1 MAPQPDTK
9 RPTTTAAVK
18 QATAP
23 TPAFNWDKVDF
34 SEKQVN
40 GHISCQWTQA
50 GGWGKPQW
58 NTSPFINIH
67 VAATGINY
75 GQHAFEGIKAFR
87 TAQNSVHIFR
97 PQENAKRIN
106 LSARVA
112 SMPEIPEDL
121 FLDCLRKVVAGNLD
135 WVPPYSPQSS
145 KGSLYIRPL
154 LIGTGPKLML
164 GSPDE
169 FTFLVWV
176 TPVGSL

>member
-1 MAPQPDTK
+1 MTSEPDTK
-9 RPTTTAAVK
+9 RTKTTELK

-23 TPAFNWDKVDF
+23 SASYNWDKVDF

-40 GHISCQWTQA
+40 GHISVQWNE
-50 GGWGKPQW
+50 GKGWGKPQW
-58 NTSPFINIH
+58 NTSPYINLH
-67 VAATGINY
+67 VAATGLNY
-75 GQHAFEGIKAFR
+75 GQQAFEGIKAFR
-87 TAQNSVHIFR
+87 TSNNSVHIFR
-97 PQENAKRIN
+97 PKENAKRIN

-121 FLDCLRKVVAGNLD
+121 FLDCLKKAVAGNLD

-154 LIGTGPKLML
+154 LVGTGPKLIL

-169 FTFLVWV
+169 FTFFIWV